1 MKLLGL
7 TGGIGMGK
15 STCAQLLRAR
25 NIPVVDTDDL
35 ARSVVDPGQPA
46 LAEISAVFGSQ
57 MLDNNG
63 ALNREAVAKLVFS
76 DSAARQ
82 QLESILHPR
91 IRKLWQEHA
100 SQWRLQDRTLGVV
113 VIPLLFETGA
123 DSDLDATIC
132 VACSETSQLDRL
144 RSRGWSA
151 EQIEQR
157 IRAQLPVE
165 QKLTKSNYVIWT
177 EGEIDLH
184 AQQLDRIL
192 QSLECKIPSIPNPG
206 T

>member
-82 QLESILHPR
+82 RLENILHPR

-192 QSLECKIPSIPNPG
+192 QSLECKIPSSS
-206 T
+206 

>member
-1 MKLLGL
+1 
-7 TGGIGMGK
+7 
-15 STCAQLLRAR
+15 
-25 NIPVVDTDDL
+25 
-35 ARSVVDPGQPA
+35 
-46 LAEISAVFGSQ
+46 
-57 MLDNNG
+57 
-63 ALNREAVAKLVFS
+63 
-76 DSAARQ
+76 
-82 QLESILHPR
+82 
-91 IRKLWQEHA
+91 
-100 SQWRLQDRTLGVV
+100 LGVV

-157 IRAQLPVE
+157 IRAQLPVQ

-192 QSLECKIPSIPNPG
+192 QSLECKVPSSS
-206 T
+206 

>member
-35 ARSVVDPGQPA
+35 ARSVVEPGQPA
-46 LAEISAVFGSQ
+46 LAEISAAFGSQ

-63 ALNREAVAKLVFS
+63 GLNREAVAKLVFS

-157 IRAQLPVE
+157 IRAQLPVQ

-192 QSLECKIPSIPNPG
+192 QSLECKVPSSS
-206 T
+206 